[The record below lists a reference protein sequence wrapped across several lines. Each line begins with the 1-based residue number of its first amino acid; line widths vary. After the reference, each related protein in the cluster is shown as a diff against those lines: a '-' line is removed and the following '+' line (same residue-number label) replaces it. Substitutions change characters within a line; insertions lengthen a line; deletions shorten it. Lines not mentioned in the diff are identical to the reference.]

1 MWKKCS
7 SPIHQILQIIP
18 HRNMRRTRSVHSL
31 SEFILTSPRRLA
43 MPVLTFPGAHLTG
56 TTVQAMVTNIDAQVA
71 AQRELHRRF
80 STPFVMSAMDLS
92 VEAEEFGATILM
104 SDWEIPTVTG
114 RRVTDAAGIRN
125 LSVPTVG
132 SRRTA
137 VYLGT
142 VTQLAASVPDAIP
155 LGGMIGPFS
164 LAGRLFGVSEA
175 LAETAGE
182 PELIHKL
189 LEKTTAFLT
198 SYARAF
204 RQAGARGVI
213 VAGPTAGLM
222 SPNSVREFS
231 SPYIRRIVQE
241 VEGDGFQ
248 IILHNCGARIG
259 HLEAKLEA
267 GARILH
273 FGQPMDILAA
283 LMKVPE
289 DIVLCGNLD
298 PSAVFVGAP
307 AQEVHAKTKA
317 LCEATASR
325 RNFVISSGCDI
336 PAQAPMPNL
345 EAFFTAVG

>member
-1 MWKKCS
+1 M
-7 SPIHQILQIIP
+7 L
-18 HRNMRRTRSVHSL
+18 TL
-31 SEFILTSPRRLA
+31 SEFILTSPQRLA
-43 MPVLTFPGAHLTG
+43 MPVLTFPGAQLTG
-56 TTVQAMVTNIDAQVA
+56 TTVQAMVTTIDAQVA
-71 AQRELHRRF
+71 AQREIHRRF
-80 STPFVMSAMDLS
+80 RTPFVMSAMDLS

-114 RRVTDAAGIRN
+114 RLVTDAAGIRA
-125 LSVPTVG
+125 LSVPAVG
-132 SRRTA
+132 SHRSA

-142 VTQLAASVPDAIP
+142 VRELAASVPDAIA

-182 PELIHKL
+182 PELIHEL
-189 LEKTTAFLT
+189 LEKTTSYLT
-198 SYARAF
+198 SYAHAF

-213 VAGPTAGLM
+213 IAEPTAGLM

-231 SPYIRRIVQE
+231 SPYIRRIIQE
-241 VEGDGFQ
+241 VEREEFQ

-273 FGQPMDILAA
+273 FGQPMDILTA
-283 LMKVPE
+283 LTKVPD

-298 PSAVFVGAP
+298 PSAVFVGASP
-307 AQEVHAKTKA
+307 QEVHAKTKA
-317 LCEATASR
+317 LYDATAER

-336 PAQAPMPNL
+336 PAQAPIANL